1 MPHSPTRLV
10 EMVVTVADSHR
21 ESLSGLVQQLQA
33 RGLTDATALEA
44 AGLIT
49 GHAPIEVLKDLQDVL
64 GVRAVETS
72 GMTQLPPPD
81 SKIQ

>member
-1 MPHSPTRLV
+1 MPHSPTPLV
-10 EMVVTVADSHR
+10 ELVVTVADSHR

-33 RGLTDATALEA
+33 KGLTDATALES

-49 GHAPIEVLKDLQDVL
+49 GHAPVDVIKDLQGIL
-64 GVRAVETS
+64 GVSAVETS